1 MRIVIAW
8 GIRLNVYYYHE
19 TYNDLR
25 ANLRHGDLLFIGGAK
40 RMPEE
45 TVIIAHRRKGSDY
58 WEGYSERTVAEADSW
73 VAYFHSLGQIVKVF
87 HGLGEF
93 RADCNKLLDRWEE
106 RQRRK
111 NNKQRG

>member
-1 MRIVIAW
+1 
-8 GIRLNVYYYHE
+8 
-19 TYNDLR
+19 
-25 ANLRHGDLLFIGGAK
+25 
-40 RMPEE
+40 MPEE

-93 RADCNKLLDRWEE
+93 QADCNKLLDRWEE